1 MLLALTFS
9 FLHRFVPL
17 FLPFLLLLLHAVHF
31 LLLFLTTLAANA
43 LMAEED
49 KKAADGHSAN
59 TAKYSLKH
67 TRRRTLFSQNQLQST
82 LKCLS
87 QLFVFVFVYSNDL
100 AEKDAAS
107 VLTYFVSFGVLHFLP
122 ALSLSLS
129 LSSFPKTAKTQTCN
143 GTNSN

>member
-1 MLLALTFS
+1 MKVLLALTFS

-67 TRRRTLFSQNQLQST
+67 TRRRTLFFTEPTSEHSEVSVST
-82 LKCLS
+82 VCVCVC
-87 QLFVFVFVYSNDL
+87 VF
-100 AEKDAAS
+100 K
-107 VLTYFVSFGVLHFLP
+107 
-122 ALSLSLS
+122 
-129 LSSFPKTAKTQTCN
+129 
-143 GTNSN
+143 